1 MLSRLQHCAARASC
15 SEGLK
20 LLAQAVLHGPTTNN
34 QETKMQ
40 ARANKSWIA
49 VGLAALVT
57 AGGTQAAGYP
67 ERTVTMIVPAAAGG
81 TTDLAARM
89 AAQALAPV
97 MGQSVVVDN
106 VGGAG
111 STIATDLRADRDRQA
126 EKSMLGRRLA
136 SLPALGP

>member
-1 MLSRLQHCAARASC
+1 
-15 SEGLK
+15 
-20 LLAQAVLHGPTTNN
+20 
-34 QETKMQ
+34 MQ

-106 VGGAG
+106 KAGGNGNVA
-111 STIATDLRADRDRQA
+111 AALVKRAEADGYTLLMANSSFAINPGVFRN
-126 EKSMLGRRLA
+126 LGFNPKEDHVIHPV
-136 SLPALGP
+136 SFFK